1 MRSTASKPR
10 TDEELDYTHQR
21 IATLV
26 KSVKNGD
33 ESDYAELLALAAPR
47 AFRAAVAILRDQQEA
62 EDAVQ
67 EGAIVAYKSMAQLR
81 EGEAFA
87 TWFLHIVVNKAID
100 LLRKRRREQ
109 ERFDALTKTAKYRGG
124 RERLDKE
131 TVMDIVQAVD
141 QLPVNQKTVIN
152 LYYAG
157 GYTTPEISKLIDR
170 PEGTVRRFLSEAYKM
185 LREALGPSL
194 SKDSLGD

>member
-1 MRSTASKPR
+1 MRPIASR
-10 TDEELDYTHQR
+10 TKTGEELDYTHQR

-26 KSVKNGD
+26 RSARNGE
-33 ESDYAELLALAAPR
+33 ESDFAQLIKLAAPR
-47 AFRAAVAILRDQQEA
+47 AFRAAVAILRDPQEA

-67 EGAIVAYKSMAQLR
+67 EGAIVAYKSMSQLR
-81 EGEAFA
+81 DGEAFA

-141 QLPVNQKTVIN
+141 QLPVNHKTVIN

-157 GYTTPEISKLIDR
+157 GYTTPEIAKLIDR
-170 PEGTVRRFLSEAYKM
+170 PEGTVRRFLSEAYRM
-185 LREALGPSL
+185 LREALGPSF
-194 SKDSLGD
+194 SKDGLGD